1 MFPASAGIPPRG
13 LARLRDGLSVGWQA
27 VSDRVTAAAGA
38 CSGKVNQCDRFCA
51 RASGQS
57 RWESAVPGSA
67 ILTNS
72 FVLRSNNFAV
82 QTCLEKRIITP
93 EF

>member
-67 ILTNS
+67 ILTI
-72 FVLRSNNFAV
+72 VLCYVVTILLYKPAWKKGS
-82 QTCLEKRIITP
+82 
-93 EF
+93 